1 MTCANAERDRGMN
14 SYELGK
20 GFAPKVDHIC
30 FESGGKNYCECNIGT
45 EYYQSDPCKYK
56 ANALS
61 EVLGYLEGIEVQ
73 IKTEIEAIRKEVE
86 ESK

>member
-1 MTCANAERDRGMN
+1 MKGERQMN

-20 GFAPKVDHIC
+20 GFASKVDHII
-30 FESGGKNYCECNIGT
+30 FKGSGKWICSARIGE
-45 EYYQSDPCKYK
+45 EYYESEPCKHK

-73 IKTEIEAIRKEVE
+73 LKAEIEAIRKELE
-86 ESK
+86 EQQ

>member
-1 MTCANAERDRGMN
+1 MN

-20 GFAPKVDHIC
+20 GFAPKVDHCI
-30 FESGGKNYCECNIGT
+30 FELERSEKYVCECNIGN

-61 EVLGYLEGIEVQ
+61 EVLGYLEGL
-73 IKTEIEAIRKEVE
+73 EIELKAEIDVIKKELE
-86 ESK
+86 ESE